1 MNSSNPNKWK
11 GEVVEIE
18 STTTSSGKPNL
29 QEKFNKFRDQR
40 MKKHAMQQNLT
51 TINDNINR
59 SDPERMQKLREKFV
73 DQCKK

>member
-1 MNSSNPNKWK
+1 
-11 GEVVEIE
+11 
-18 STTTSSGKPNL
+18 
-29 QEKFNKFRDQR
+29 